1 MTKKEEHNAVKYSNI
16 TQKQAKEVILRT
28 HQTKP
33 SLMSITNSKHRD
45 ILIKNILKQYDTF
58 LNEDKSLSIKNAGRK
73 QMIQLNQL
81 YSTFDISDGS
91 GISEKITYLHRLRRK
106 PKDEIHKLLSE
117 QMNPVEQT
125 VLIHNEKFFTHV
137 NVAYNI
143 GYGSYGQ
150 VYLLNNIYIID
161 DDLHRAIPYPPCA
174 LKVISGNSRDVINET
189 KALQKLYVAT
199 HDKNLPHLPLFID
212 HSSKPTDSNSFFITT
227 HLAIGDVRA
236 YLKKREPTKTCLASI
251 IMQVLF
257 SIHFLHIALPNDR
270 FCDAHLGNFLMYKC
284 HVDPKKESYWE
295 YTYTCGNKKKTFKVK
310 NCGYYITSWDFGLIN
325 ECNQIDYPGY
335 DYFRAFSSFAGFD
348 QIGLIDKKKYPIIK
362 QAVHDIAYE
371 TYKLSDGSL
380 TKEKYEEKGPITQDW
395 RLPFH
400 RYNTRESK
408 HKEFKSKQ
416 TKQKALGTL
425 LEFES
430 INNISQLCEP
440 SSSKA
445 FKIESYTLTCN

>member
-1 MTKKEEHNAVKYSNI
+1 MTKKEEHDAVKYSNI
-16 TQKQAKEVILRT
+16 SKTQAKEVILRN

-33 SLMSITNSKHRD
+33 SLMSITNSTHRD

-58 LNEDKSLSIKNAGRK
+58 LTENKSLSIKDAGRK
-73 QMIQLNQL
+73 QMVKLNRL

-91 GISEKITYLHRLRRK
+91 GIADKIIYLPRLRRK
-106 PKDEIHKLLSE
+106 PRDEINKLLSD
-117 QMNPVEQT
+117 QMKPVEQT
-125 VLIHNEKFFTHV
+125 VLINGEKFFTHV

-161 DDLHRAIPYPPCA
+161 NDLHRAIPYPPCA
-174 LKVISGNSRDVINET
+174 LKVISGKSRDVINET
-189 KALQKLYVAT
+189 KALQKLFVAT

-212 HSSKPTDSNSFFITT
+212 HSSKPSDSNSFFITT

-236 YLKKREPTKTCLASI
+236 YLRKREPNKKCLASI

-257 SIHFLHIALPNDR
+257 SIHFLHLALPNDR

-284 HVDPKKESYWE
+284 HVDPNKESYWE
-295 YTYTCGNKKKTFKVK
+295 YTYKCGTETKTFKIK

-348 QIGLIDKKKYPIIK
+348 QIGLINKKKYPVIK
-362 QAVHDIAYE
+362 QSVHDIAYDA
-371 TYKLSDGSL
+371 YKLSDGTL

-395 RLPFH
+395 KLPFH
-400 RYNTRESK
+400 RYDTRDSK
-408 HKEFKSKQ
+408 EKQKQSKQ

-425 LEFES
+425 LKLDS
-430 INNISQLCEP
+430 VHNIAKLCEP

-445 FKIESYTLTCN
+445 IKIESYKLTCS